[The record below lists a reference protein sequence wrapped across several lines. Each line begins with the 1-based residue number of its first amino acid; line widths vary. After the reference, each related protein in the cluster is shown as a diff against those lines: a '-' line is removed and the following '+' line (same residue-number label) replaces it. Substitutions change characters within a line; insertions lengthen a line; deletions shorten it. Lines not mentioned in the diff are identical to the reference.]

1 MNYKKPENI
10 FAIAMLIAFFLP
22 WINVGGLI
30 SVEGYNIPNTLEV
43 GATIANAFKESGEK
57 GVDVPFYFYL
67 VYLIPLLTIGIIIL
81 DYKGIETKLVSIFAG
96 ALPILTLIYFI
107 VDIGFD
113 VYKVMGIGAYIT
125 IIASIGL
132 ILGALNVIN
141 FEKKNQNLE

>member
-1 MNYKKPENI
+1 MNFKKSENI

-22 WINVGGLI
+22 WINLGGLFT
-30 SVEGYNIPNTLEV
+30 VAGYNIPNTLE
-43 GATIANAFKESGEK
+43 GLGSFASAFKKSGAK
-57 GVDVPFYFYL
+57 GVEVPFYIYL

>member
-1 MNYKKPENI
+1 MNYKKSENI

-22 WINVGGLI
+22 WINLGGLYTFA
-30 SVEGYNIPNTLEV
+30 GYDIPNVLELGTAFV
-43 GATIANAFKESGEK
+43 NAIQEPGEK
-57 GVDVPFYFYL
+57 GLDVPFYYYL

-81 DYKGIETKLVSIFAG
+81 DYKGIETELVSIFAG

-107 VDIGFD
+107 VDKGFD
-113 VYKVMGIGAYIT
+113 VFKVMGIGAYIT

>member
-1 MNYKKPENI
+1 MNFKKSENI
-10 FAIAMLIAFFLP
+10 FAIVMLIAFFLP
-22 WINVGGLI
+22 WINVGGLFI
-30 SVEGYNIPNTLEV
+30 VEGYNIPKISE
-43 GATIANAFKESGEK
+43 GAAFFANAFKEYGEK

-81 DYKGIETKLVSIFAG
+81 DYKGIETELVSIFAG

-113 VYKVMGIGAYIT
+113 VYKGMGIGAYIT

-141 FEKKNQNLE
+141 FEKKKI

>member
-1 MNYKKPENI
+1 MNFKKSENI

-22 WINVGGLI
+22 WINLGGLFT
-30 SVEGYNIPNTLEV
+30 VAGYNIPNTLE
-43 GATIANAFKESGEK
+43 GLGSFANAFKNSGAK
-57 GVDVPFYFYL
+57 GVEVPFYIYL

-81 DYKGIETKLVSIFAG
+81 DLKGIETNSVSILAG
-96 ALPILTLIYFI
+96 ALPIFTLVYFLVKNGFEIYQ
-107 VDIGFD
+107 
-113 VYKVMGIGAYIT
+113 VMGIGAYIT